1 MMMIHPPAF
10 TRRRQ
15 IGVSLIEVLVAIL
28 IFSFGIVGLMGLQAR
43 ALQYSTS
50 AEDTSRAALLAN
62 EMGTIMVVSRT
73 VDPTALI
80 PAGAYSAWQ
89 VRVAD
94 TANGGL
100 PSGVGTV
107 AYSGNTATITIQ
119 WQPQTNAGSSI
130 NTTSQFVTHVTIP
143 PGG

>member
-1 MMMIHPPAF
+1 MMTIHPPAF
-10 TRRRQ
+10 KRRRQ
-15 IGVSLIEVLVAIL
+15 AGVSLIEVLVSIL

-62 EMGTIMVVSRT
+62 EIGTTMVMSRT
-73 VDPTALI
+73 VDPAALV
-80 PAGAYSAWQ
+80 PAGAYAAWR

-94 TANGGL
+94 PVNGGL
-100 PSGVGTV
+100 PNGVGTAV
-107 AYSGNTATITIQ
+107 RNGDTATITIQ